1 MMKRKYITVTDQMG
15 NEVNFNY
22 PPQRIISLVP
32 SQTELL
38 ADLGLED
45 KVVGITK
52 FCELPVK
59 WQVEK
64 VKVGGTKKIDFDA
77 VEKLKPDLII
87 GNKEENEKNEI
98 ERLAENYPV
107 WMSDITSLEDAL
119 SMIKSISE
127 LTDRTNDGRLII
139 HKIEEGF
146 QKLPVFNSRVL
157 YLIWR
162 KPWMAAGSET
172 FINTLISKLGLTN
185 VLSDIPRYP
194 ELTAAGIQTLNPD
207 IILLSSEPF
216 PFAEK
221 HIAELKIIVPKA
233 NVMLVDG
240 QFFSWYG
247 SRLIHAPEY
256 FSRLTL

>member
-1 MMKRKYITVTDQMG
+1 MKQEHITVIDQMG
-15 NEVNFNY
+15 NEVSFNY

-45 KVVGITK
+45 RVVGITK
-52 FCELPVK
+52 FCELPAK

-64 VKVGGTKKIDFDA
+64 TKVGGTKKINFDA
-77 VEKLKPDLII
+77 IEKLKPDLII
-87 GNKEENEKNEI
+87 GNKEENEKKEI
-98 ERLAENYPV
+98 EKLAETYPV
-107 WMSDITSLEDAL
+107 WMSDITSMEDAL
-119 SMIKSISE
+119 AMIDSISD
-127 LTDRTNDGRLII
+127 LTDRASKGRLII
-139 HKIEEGF
+139 ERIKEGF
-146 QKLPVFNSRVL
+146 QKLPVFKSRVL

-185 VLSDIPRYP
+185 VLGDIPRYP
-194 ELTAAGIQTLNPD
+194 ELTAAEIQTLNPD
-207 IILLSSEPF
+207 TILLSSEPF

-221 HIAELKIIVPKA
+221 HIAELKVIVPKA

-247 SRLIHAPEY
+247 SRLIHVPDY
-256 FSRLTL
+256 FSQLKL